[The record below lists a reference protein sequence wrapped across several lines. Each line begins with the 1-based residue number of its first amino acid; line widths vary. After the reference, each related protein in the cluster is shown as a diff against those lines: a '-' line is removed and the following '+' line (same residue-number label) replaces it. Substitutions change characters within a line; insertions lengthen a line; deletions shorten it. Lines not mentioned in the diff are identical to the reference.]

1 LTSPEPTLN
10 ASAVRL
16 SQQSQVGKQVV
27 KDQYIVV
34 LRDASEDVDKHAAR
48 LVAKSNGKLLKT
60 YKSALK
66 GFVANITATEAAA
79 MASDPDV
86 KYVEQDQ
93 IVTAGGKPAP
103 APVGPTLTTQSKATW
118 GLDRLDQSAL
128 PLNGKYSYSA
138 TGAGVHVYIID
149 SGIRITHVDFGGRAT
164 ADFTTVQDGY
174 GAIGCT
180 WHGTHVAGIAGG
192 TTYGV
197 AKGVRLHSV
206 RVLDCTDQGLTSDL
220 IAGIDWV
227 TANHSS
233 PAVANISVLNP
244 LSQAVNDAVESAI
257 AAGITVVAAAG
268 NSGVDACNVSPASA
282 PDVITVGATTNTD
295 SLAWWSNNGSCVDI
309 FAPGDAIISDSN
321 TSNTATMGAMGTSM
335 ASPFVAGAAA
345 LYLQANPLAS
355 PAQVTQAIKAGS
367 TPNRMTSVP
376 INTTNLMLRTM

>member
-16 SQQSQVGKQVV
+16 SQQSQAGKQVV

-60 YKSALK
+60 YKNALK
-66 GFVANITATEAAA
+66 GFVANITATEAEA

-93 IVTAGGKPAP
+93 IVTAGGKPGP
-103 APVGPTLTTQSKATW
+103 AVPALTTQSKATW
-118 GLDRLDQSAL
+118 GLDRLNQSAL
-128 PLNGKYSYSA
+128 PLDGKYSYSA

-180 WHGTHVAGIAGG
+180 WHGTHVAGIVGG
-192 TTYGV
+192 KTYGV
-197 AKGVRLHSV
+197 AKGVLLHSV
-206 RVLDCTDQGLTSDL
+206 RVLDCNDQGLTSDL

-227 TANHSS
+227 TANHAS

-244 LSQAVNDAVESAI
+244 FSQAVNDAVEQAVTG
-257 AAGITVVAAAG
+257 GITVVAAAG

-282 PDVITVGATTNTD
+282 PDVITVGAMTSTD
-295 SLAWWSNNGSCVDI
+295 SVAWWSNNGACIDI
-309 FAPGDAIISDSN
+309 FAPGDQIISDSN
-321 TSNTATMGAMGTSM
+321 ASNTATVNAMGTSM

-345 LYLQANPLAS
+345 LYLQANSSAS

-367 TPNRMTSVP
+367 TANRMTSVP
-376 INTTNLMLRTM
+376 LNTSNLLLRTR